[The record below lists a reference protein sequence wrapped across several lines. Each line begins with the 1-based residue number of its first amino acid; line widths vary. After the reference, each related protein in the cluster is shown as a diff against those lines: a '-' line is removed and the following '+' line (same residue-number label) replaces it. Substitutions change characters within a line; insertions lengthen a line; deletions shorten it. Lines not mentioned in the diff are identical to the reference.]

1 MGIEIVREE
10 KIPRKFGS
18 IRTIGEKTHKESKS
32 YRDFVNLL
40 NVSPAIRGDELKS
53 FVTDHS
59 PVHRLEEV
67 LQCLKLNEPNGML
80 VTSRTYLQERYRELE
95 ILSHENTI
103 LNSRLASITNQEVQ
117 KYDEKKIVKFVN
129 NSLLL
134 PLTSDLKLTGINQF
148 KSIIDKLRAGIETFE
163 KSTTF
168 SNKSSDQKSVDS
180 YQNAIETVDGLYQ
193 IIQNFNKLHQDEQ
206 NFKQQIDVLNST
218 ISKVSQILKTEI
230 QQLIDQ
236 LHDPM
241 NEYYKYIQGDIGQT
255 IKLQIDSDKD
265 TGQEH
270 LKLVIDFDSNRKNV
284 QPSGYLSNSHM
295 HSFAL
300 AFRLASVKVLNP
312 NVPILILDDI
322 VTSFDAEYR
331 SRVASLLVEKFEDFQ
346 IILLTHDEQFYQV
359 LMDKMGSD
367 NWTYNRIIRFNKNY
381 GPVFRNYESMEE
393 QMMRHWDEGDS
404 ALHLVR
410 RMQEK
415 FAKRMVMDLGIKM
428 PVLAS
433 NTTRNHARSKLFEAI
448 RDYLVEK
455 NIFVPKVGG
464 IRRNVF
470 QYFIDGLLENAAVH
484 IHDETFG
491 RISIGDE
498 RIRWDEYK
506 KFEDLFICNECGHN
520 RFVTRDNKMVC
531 KQKKCGKE
539 FTVDESV
546 VKTIS
551 EN

>member
-1 MGIEIVREE
+1 M
-10 KIPRKFGS
+10 
-18 IRTIGEKTHKESKS
+18 T
-32 YRDFVNLL
+32 
-40 NVSPAIRGDELKS
+40 
-53 FVTDHS
+53 
-59 PVHRLEEV
+59 
-67 LQCLKLNEPNGML
+67 
-80 VTSRTYLQERYRELE
+80 
-95 ILSHENTI
+95 
-103 LNSRLASITNQEVQ
+103 
-117 KYDEKKIVKFVN
+117 
-129 NSLLL
+129 
-134 PLTSDLKLTGINQF
+134 
-148 KSIIDKLRAGIETFE
+148 TFE
-163 KSTTF
+163 KSTM
-168 SNKSSDQKSVDS
+168 SSDKSSEQKLVDS
-180 YQNAIETVDGLYQ
+180 YQDAIVIVVGLYQ
-193 IIQNFNKLHQDEQ
+193 IIQDFKKFQQDEKLL
-206 NFKQQIDVLNST
+206 KQQIDVLESE
-218 ISKVSQILKTEI
+218 ISNASQELKTEI

-241 NEYYKYIQGDIGQT
+241 NEYFQYIQRDTGQT

-265 TGQEH
+265 NGQEH
-270 LKLVIDFDSNRKNV
+270 FKLAIDFDSNRENV
-284 QPSGYLSNSHM
+284 QPSGYLSNSRM

-381 GPVFRNYESMEE
+381 GPVFRNYESIQE
-393 QMMRHWDEGDS
+393 QIMRHWDDGDS

-410 RMQEK
+410 RVQEK

-433 NTTRNHARSKLFEAI
+433 NTTRNHARAKLFEAI
-448 RDYLVEK
+448 RDYLLEK

-484 IHDETFG
+484 IQDETYG

-498 RIRWDEYK
+498 RIRWEEYK